1 MSNSAFTPSTTTVT
15 NNVPVNVPV
24 VTAWEAYTPDIFEG
38 SNLKNSDFS
47 SRNGRHRRVGDSVQI
62 EMVLLGNSNARSGTG
77 QFCVSIP
84 SGLTI
89 DTTKLSD
96 SSRSLTG
103 NISIGTGS
111 PLDGVVSISRTSNL
125 IGAIDK
131 VVGTIAYNN
140 TTLNPANAEM
150 SIYATVPIAEWAG
163 SGTTTLAT
171 RAVEEYAWNSNTADG
186 NDTTSFAYGPSGV
199 VFGSYTSNRQKTVR
213 FQSAILPTD
222 SLAIEILIP
231 GSTAWQPIQTVNNYA
246 SIFVEAGATNY
257 GMRFE
262 PLNSTDVII
271 IFGAWR
277 KPSSGTYAA
286 AGAPW
291 SDITTTRWRLRKVS
305 GGAAVGFPV
314 SARNIV
320 GDTSGSVVPTGMLGE
335 RIFSQASG
343 ISVAASN
350 TIRGLGTLSFQ
361 AGTWMIFCSSSLT
374 WSGDPNGSSLILST
388 TSATSNVFTQLGMT
402 AANVN
407 DVSMSTSSNPANTR
421 FGSINGIVATFT
433 SQTTVF
439 VNIYSFNSVSS
450 SNASYSI
457 WAVRI
462 A

>member
-24 VTAWEAYTPDIFEG
+24 VTADKLFVPSIGISGT
-38 SNLKNSDFS
+38 FS
-47 SRNGRHRRVGDSVQI
+47 SQKGEYQRAGARMNGRVQLTFATVSAI
-62 EMVLLGNSNARSGTG
+62 NSPYT
-77 QFCVSIP
+77 
-84 SGLTI
+84 LTI
-89 DTTKLSD
+89 PDSLNYDGTNIPVSD
-96 SSRSLTG
+96 EP
-103 NISIGTGS
+103 I
-111 PLDGVVSISRTSNL
+111 
-125 IGAIDK
+125 
-131 VVGTIAYNN
+131 VGTFSLWDASASYIEYVGTVHINSA
-140 TTLNPANAEM
+140 TTLKFKAHGQTAFNSSSVPVTIAANDILEIQF
-150 SIYATVPIAEWAG
+150 SLPIAEWAG

-171 RAVEEYAWNSNTADG
+171 RAVEEYAFNTSTSTTTS
-186 NDTTSFAYGPSGV
+186 DTTSFGYGQNGAV
-199 VFGSYTSNRQKTVR
+199 IQNITAALARRVQ
-213 FQSAILPTD
+213 FQSNIQSSD
-222 SLAIEILIP
+222 NISIEISADRITWIP
-231 GSTAWQPIQTVNNYA
+231 VGGLLNGQVVDTLRFDGANLYGIGLSSTPG
-246 SIFVEAGATNY
+246 FTNQV
-257 GMRFE
+257 
-262 PLNSTDVII
+262 DVQ
-271 IFGAWR
+271 FGALR
-277 KPSSGTYAA
+277 
-286 AGAPW
+286 
-291 SDITTTRWRLRKVS
+291 TTTASWAGVISTYYWRVRKVS
-305 GGAAVGFPV
+305 SGAQVGYPV

-343 ISVAASN
+343 ISVVASN

-402 AANVN
+402 ATNVN